1 MLSRFVISAAVLM
14 GTALLSNPAFA
25 DTTDTV
31 NLNGTVN
38 SINSVDA
45 TDTTEAGT
53 LNLYGEGTA
62 GNDEIVKVADLV
74 VMSNN
79 TGGVTLTATAAG
91 TLGNGTDTLA
101 YNVLIV
107 TEGATPLAT
116 DFLADNDSDS
126 VNDFDATGTSNRDLY
141 IEYDAPSLLD
151 PGNYSSTITVS
162 VADN

>member
-1 MLSRFVISAAVLM
+1 
-14 GTALLSNPAFA
+14 
-25 DTTDTV
+25 
-31 NLNGTVN
+31 
-38 SINSVDA
+38 
-45 TDTTEAGT
+45 
-53 LNLYGEGTA
+53 
-62 GNDEIVKVADLV
+62 
-74 VMSNN
+74 MSNN